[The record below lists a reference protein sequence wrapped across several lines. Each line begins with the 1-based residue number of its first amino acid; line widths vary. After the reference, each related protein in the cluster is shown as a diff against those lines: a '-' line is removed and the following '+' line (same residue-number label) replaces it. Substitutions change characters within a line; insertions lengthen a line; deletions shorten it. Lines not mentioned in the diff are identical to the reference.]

1 MAPCYRAQTAD
12 KGNVQQRLWFESQ
25 ALLRLLCS
33 NLPAAAFA
41 DSRKQTRHSNRLDMQ
56 LTRHFFPP
64 LQRHKPSAA
73 WTKTSI
79 NLLNTVQQKQKNRN
93 KSNNPHLLQLTV
105 NVLNDQIQSY
115 KVFSTCKW
123 NEFETQKEANL
134 LNKVILLVSMQLKH
148 NTYIVWPVEAQ
159 WLQYRAA

>member
-1 MAPCYRAQTAD
+1 MIWITSFVTA
-12 KGNVQQRLWFESQ
+12 
-25 ALLRLLCS
+25 ALFKSSSSSVCRFWKTNPTLQSARH
-33 NLPAAAFA
+33 AADAALF
-41 DSRKQTRHSNRLDMQ
+41 S
-56 LTRHFFPP
+56 P

>member
-1 MAPCYRAQTAD
+1 MIWITSFVTA
-12 KGNVQQRLWFESQ
+12 
-25 ALLRLLCS
+25 ALFKSSSSSVCRFWKTNPTLQSARH
-33 NLPAAAFA
+33 AADAALF
-41 DSRKQTRHSNRLDMQ
+41 S
-56 LTRHFFPP
+56 
-64 LQRHKPSAA
+64 PSA
-73 WTKTSI
+73 KTQTLHS
-79 NLLNTVQQKQKNRN
+79 LNKDFDKPPEHGPAQKNRN

-148 NTYIVWPVEAQ
+148 NTYIVWPVQDQ
-159 WLQYRAA
+159 WLQYLAA